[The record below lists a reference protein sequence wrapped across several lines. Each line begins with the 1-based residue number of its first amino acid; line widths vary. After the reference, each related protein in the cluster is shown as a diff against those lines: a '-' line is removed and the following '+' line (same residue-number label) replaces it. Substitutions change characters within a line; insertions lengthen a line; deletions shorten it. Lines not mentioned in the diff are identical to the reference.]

1 MQELEVYS
9 MIGTE
14 GLHAWSAPSID
25 KFRKTTFWG
34 RCLGTDNLMSYPRCL
49 RPKKSGQLSPY
60 SGKFCV

>member
-34 RCLGTDNLMSYPRCL
+34 RCTRRRIFQVPS
-49 RPKKSGQLSPY
+49 SASEI
-60 SGKFCV
+60 S